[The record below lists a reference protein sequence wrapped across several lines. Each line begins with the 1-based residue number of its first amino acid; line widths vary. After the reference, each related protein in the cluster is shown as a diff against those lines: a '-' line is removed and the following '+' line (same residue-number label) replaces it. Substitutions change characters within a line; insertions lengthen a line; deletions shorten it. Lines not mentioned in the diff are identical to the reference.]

1 MVVMQQWNVFPIC
14 SQSSMKQF
22 WKTRWMNH
30 LFTELK
36 GLHSHALIFLSFL
49 IIINIC
55 KKNCEVSALK
65 MPEGRTPYI
74 PRDLGYFVLCCTIEE
89 IFKGRHPTQ
98 ERPSLLHH
106 VTSGVTYLLSKAF
119 VENFKDPR
127 TNQILYYYFVIKG
140 GWNLEPFWAVISFTM
155 VDTDH
160 VYGSFSMM
168 IF

>member
-1 MVVMQQWNVFPIC
+1 MN
-14 SQSSMKQF
+14 
-22 WKTRWMNH
+22 NH

-65 MPEGRTPYI
+65 MPKGRTPYI
-74 PRDLGYFVLCCTIEE
+74 PRDLDYFVLCCTIEE

-140 GWNLEPFWAVISFTM
+140 G
-155 VDTDH
+155 
-160 VYGSFSMM
+160 
-168 IF
+168 